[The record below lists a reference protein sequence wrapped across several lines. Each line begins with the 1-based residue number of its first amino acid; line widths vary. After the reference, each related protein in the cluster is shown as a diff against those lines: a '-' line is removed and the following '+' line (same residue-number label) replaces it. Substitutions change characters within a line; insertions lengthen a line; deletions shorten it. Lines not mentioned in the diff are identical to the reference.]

1 MPNTI
6 HSLKLMRVRRLHEHK
21 NHCWEDITS
30 YDTIVFQTLNLVV
43 SLDLEKSHVANIH
56 PADAGILIK
65 ASPQGQLSSI
75 PPRGYRNSDT

>member
-1 MPNTI
+1 MNT
-6 HSLKLMRVRRLHEHK
+6 KTTAGK
-21 NHCWEDITS
+21 TFTS

-75 PPRGYRNSDT
+75 PPKQSRGYRNSDT